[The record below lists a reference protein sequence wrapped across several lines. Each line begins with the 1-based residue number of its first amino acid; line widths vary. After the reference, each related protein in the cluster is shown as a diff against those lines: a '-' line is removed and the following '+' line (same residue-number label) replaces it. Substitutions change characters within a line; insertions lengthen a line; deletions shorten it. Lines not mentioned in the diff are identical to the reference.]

1 MSKFS
6 EYIDSLQPS
15 EKVLACEAVVTYL
28 KGYASEKKKVIR
40 SSKDVYDRLRH
51 TSLYSEE
58 VVTVL
63 FINQANEV
71 ISEKEVSK
79 GGITSAFIDNRVI
92 LREALLHN
100 AVGIIL
106 SHNHPSGDPRPSG
119 QDLNATDSLR
129 KACGVMDIKLLDHVI
144 VAGIKYFS
152 FADENCLSLS

>member
-1 MSKFS
+1 MSKFT

-28 KGYASEKKKVIR
+28 KGLSDEKKKVIR
-40 SSKDVYDRLRH
+40 GSKDVFERLRH
-51 TSLYSEE
+51 TSLYTEE

-106 SHNHPSGDPRPSG
+106 SHNHPSGDPRPSMN
-119 QDLNATDSLR
+119 DRNATDSLR

-144 VAGIKYFS
+144 VAGTRYFS
-152 FADENCLSLS
+152 FADENY

>member
-6 EYIDSLQPS
+6 EYVDSLQPS

-28 KGYASEKKKVIR
+28 KGLTDEKKKVIR
-40 SSKDVYDRLRH
+40 SSKDAYDLLRH
-51 TSLYSEE
+51 TSIYTEE

-92 LREALLHN
+92 LREALLRN
-100 AVGIIL
+100 AVGIII
-106 SHNHPSGDPRPSG
+106 SHNHPSGDPRPSEN
-119 QDLNATDSLR
+119 DRNATDSLR
-129 KACGVMDIKLLDHVI
+129 KACDVMDIKLLDHVI
-144 VAGIKYFS
+144 VAGTRYFS
-152 FADENCLSLS
+152 FADENY